1 MEQQIHRLGSVGDG
15 GGSEDHFL
23 SSFLVISV
31 EAGLGVAWAF
41 SYDLSSI
48 PIFVVFLMYQLDL
61 PTLIVN
67 ASQ

>member
-31 EAGLGVAWAF
+31 ETGLVLHGH
-41 SYDLSSI
+41 
-48 PIFVVFLMYQLDL
+48 FLMIFHLSL
-61 PTLIVN
+61 F
-67 ASQ
+67 S